1 MERRL
6 FEHGEKGLLCLK
18 SGSGDSE
25 MSHALSVSSTFL
37 GLTLALFG

>member
-1 MERRL
+1 MERCL
-6 FEHGEKGLLCLK
+6 FEHCEKGLLCLR

-25 MSHALSVSSTFL
+25 MSRSVSVSSAFL